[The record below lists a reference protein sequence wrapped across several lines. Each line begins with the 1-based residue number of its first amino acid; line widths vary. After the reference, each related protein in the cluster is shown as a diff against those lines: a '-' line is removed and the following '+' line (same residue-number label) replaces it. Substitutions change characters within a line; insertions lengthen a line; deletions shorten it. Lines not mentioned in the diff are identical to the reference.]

1 MQVDCNID
9 SVINFLQKRKEEGY
23 ETVELIDDV
32 RASGWF
38 DLDQNKKLNFIF
50 SKQEPKV
57 LGIDARTK
65 K

>member
-9 SVINFLQKRKEEGY
+9 SVINFLQKKKEDGY

-38 DLDQNKKLNFIF
+38 DLDQNKKLDFIF

>member
-9 SVINFLQKRKEEGY
+9 SIINFLQKKKEEGY
-23 ETVELIDDV
+23 ETVEFIDDV

-38 DLDQNKKLNFIF
+38 DLDQNKKLDFIF

>member
-1 MQVDCNID
+1 MQESCNID
-9 SVINFLQKRKEEGY
+9 SVINFLQKKKEEGY

-38 DLDQNKKLNFIF
+38 DLDQNKKLDFIF

>member
-1 MQVDCNID
+1 MQIDCNID

-23 ETVELIDDV
+23 ETVEVIDDV

-38 DLDQNKKLNFIF
+38 ELDQDKKLNFIYC
-50 SKQEPKV
+50 KQEPKV

>member
-1 MQVDCNID
+1 MEVCCNID
-9 SVINFLQKRKEEGY
+9 SVIAFLQKKKEEGY

-38 DLDQNKKLNFIF
+38 ELDQDKKLNFIF
-50 SKQEPKV
+50 CKQEPKV
-57 LGIDARTK
+57 LRIDTRTK

>member
-1 MQVDCNID
+1 MLVDCNID
-9 SVINFLQKRKEEGY
+9 SVINFLQKKKEEGY

-38 DLDQNKKLNFIF
+38 DLDQNKKLDFIF

>member
-1 MQVDCNID
+1 MQVSCNID
-9 SVINFLQKRKEEGY
+9 SVINFLQKKKEEGY

-38 DLDQNKKLNFIF
+38 DLNQNKKLDFIF